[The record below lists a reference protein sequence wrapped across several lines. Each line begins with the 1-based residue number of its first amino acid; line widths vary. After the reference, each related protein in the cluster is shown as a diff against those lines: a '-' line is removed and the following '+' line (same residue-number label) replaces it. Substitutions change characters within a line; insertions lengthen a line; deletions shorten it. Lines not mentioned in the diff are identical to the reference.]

1 MVSNLFAS
9 VKGMRKLCHF
19 IPGTFIKTL
28 QLRSKSMSFDRE
40 KLREELIRDEGVKFE
55 IYNDHL
61 GYPTFG
67 IGHLVTEDDEEHGK
81 PVGTPVSEDRCWEV
95 FDEDVEKF
103 VTEVKKVYPDID
115 SYPDMVQRVL
125 INMCFNMGAP
135 RLGKFKNMKK
145 AIEEGNWA
153 QAAIEGRDSR
163 WHKQVPNRA
172 ERLMVA
178 LEEV

>member
-1 MVSNLFAS
+1 
-9 VKGMRKLCHF
+9 
-19 IPGTFIKTL
+19 
-28 QLRSKSMSFDRE
+28 MSFDRE

-67 IGHLVTEDDEEHGK
+67 IGHLVTVADIQEYGQ
-81 PVGTPVSEDRCWEV
+81 PVGTAVTEDRCWEV
-95 FDEDVEKF
+95 FDEDVELF
-103 VTEVKKVYPDID
+103 VNEVKKVYPHIET
-115 SYPDMVQRVL
+115 YPDTAQRVL

-135 RLGKFKNMKK
+135 RLGKFQNMKK
-145 AIEEGNWA
+145 AIDEGNWK

-178 LEEV
+178 LESI

>member
-1 MVSNLFAS
+1 MR
-9 VKGMRKLCHF
+9 KRKLCHF
-19 IPGTFIKTL
+19 IPGTFIN
-28 QLRSKSMSFDRE
+28 LRSKSMSFDRE

-115 SYPDMVQRVL
+115 SYPDVVQRVL

-145 AIEEGNWA
+145 AVEEGNWA

>member
-1 MVSNLFAS
+1 
-9 VKGMRKLCHF
+9 
-19 IPGTFIKTL
+19 
-28 QLRSKSMSFDRE
+28 MSFDRE

-67 IGHLVTEDDEEHGK
+67 IGHLVTVADIQEYGQ
-81 PVGTPVSEDRCWEV
+81 PVGTAVTEDRCWEV
-95 FDEDVEKF
+95 FDEDVELF
-103 VTEVKKVYPDID
+103 VEEVKKVYPHIET
-115 SYPDMVQRVL
+115 YPDTAQRVL

-135 RLGKFKNMKK
+135 RLGKFQNMKK
-145 AIEEGNWA
+145 AIDEGNWK

-178 LEEV
+178 LESI

>member
-1 MVSNLFAS
+1 
-9 VKGMRKLCHF
+9 
-19 IPGTFIKTL
+19 
-28 QLRSKSMSFDRE
+28 MSFDRE

-115 SYPDMVQRVL
+115 SYPDVVQRVL

-135 RLGKFKNMKK
+135 RLGKFQNMKK
-145 AIEEGNWA
+145 AVEA
-153 QAAIEGRDSR
+153 
-163 WHKQVPNRA
+163 
-172 ERLMVA
+172 
-178 LEEV
+178 

>member
-1 MVSNLFAS
+1 
-9 VKGMRKLCHF
+9 
-19 IPGTFIKTL
+19 
-28 QLRSKSMSFDRE
+28 MSFDRD

-67 IGHLVTEDDEEHGK
+67 IGHLVTEADEENGQ
-81 PVGTPVSEDRCWEV
+81 PVGTAVTEDRCWEV
-95 FDEDVEKF
+95 FDADVELF
-103 VTEVKKVYPDID
+103 VEEVKKVYPHIET
-115 SYPDMVQRVL
+115 YPDTAQRVL

-135 RLGKFKNMKK
+135 RLGKFQNMKK
-145 AIEEGNWA
+145 AIDEGNWK

-178 LEEV
+178 LESI